1 MAKTNNK
8 ENNHKPPFTG
18 DNEGLQSN
26 LKKVSL
32 NTAIISSIFAV
43 VISILLLLNYMQLAK
58 NDPTESATLTAL
70 TERLADDPNNEELK
84 EEIRAFDLM
93 ARKAFF
99 TAKWQVKTAG
109 WLLLVCGVVLVV
121 SLRYY
126 FSVTSKIEK
135 PQASPVSEQTSRI
148 ATSKW
153 ILWGGGILLLL
164 AFIASFLSVD
174 QLENYNIEIV
184 ADNIGEEPIEV
195 IDLTGS
201 ETAYEETPAEKI
213 PESVDDKSNA
223 LSASE
228 KESTESKVQTPE
240 GEKTVQQN
248 IQYPSIEEIN
258 QQANSFR
265 GSLGHGVFKAE
276 NVPVAW
282 DVVSGEN
289 IKWKVVVPVKGFSSP
304 VIWNNKLFV
313 TGANPNERW
322 VYCYDKNSGKLL
334 WQHQA
339 DNIPGSPAT
348 APKTTEDTGLA
359 APSVVTDGNVVVAI
373 FGTGDIISLSM
384 DGKRLWA
391 KNLGVPDNH
400 YGHSSS
406 LVAWK
411 EKVFVQYDTN
421 KGGRML
427 ALHIQTGEIL
437 WDVKRTNHISWASPI
452 LAQIDGKMQIIT
464 SSEPLV
470 AGHDTE
476 TGKELWKVDC
486 MMGEVGPSPGFG
498 NGLVFA
504 ANEYATLAAINPEKG
519 EIVWEDN
526 YYLPEVASPV
536 AADGLLFIATTYGV
550 LACYDAH
557 SGNMYWEVDYGEGFY
572 SSPVVADGKLF
583 AIDMNGVVHIIK
595 IDRELQKIA
604 DIPMGEKVMT
614 TPAFT
619 NGNIFVRG
627 NKNLYCIG
635 K

>member
-1 MAKTNNK
+1 MAKTNDNK
-8 ENNHKPPFTG
+8 LKSSSWENLKG
-18 DNEGLQSN
+18 YQSN
-26 LKKVSL
+26 PVKASF
-32 NTAIISSIFAV
+32 NIAIISAIFAV
-43 VISILLLLNYMQLAK
+43 VVSILLLLNYLQLAK

-70 TERLADDPNNEELK
+70 TERLANDPGNEELK

-93 ARKAFF
+93 ARRAFF

-109 WLLLVCGVVLVV
+109 WILLACSVVLVI

-126 FSVTSKIEK
+126 FSAISKIEK

-148 ATSKW
+148 VTSKW
-153 ILWGGGILLLL
+153 ILCGGGILLL
-164 AFIASFLSVD
+164 AAIIVSFFSVD

-184 ADNIGEEPIEV
+184 TKDAGETPIEV
-195 IDLTGS
+195 IDLTVAEAVAEDETSTEEQQEAKSDDTKIAADS
-201 ETAYEETPAEKI
+201 ETEA
-213 PESVDDKSNA
+213 VKSPTEPT
-223 LSASE
+223 SE
-228 KESTESKVQTPE
+228 KPVQ
-240 GEKTVQQN
+240 EK
-248 IQYPSIEEIN
+248 IQYPSLEQLN
-258 QQANSFR
+258 QQANTFR
-265 GSLGHGVFKAE
+265 GPLGHGVFNAK
-276 NVPVAW
+276 NVPVKW
-282 DVVSGEN
+282 DVATGEN
-289 IKWKVVVPVKGFSSP
+289 IKWKVTVPVKGFSSP
-304 VIWNNKLFV
+304 VIWDNKLFV
-313 TGANPNERW
+313 TGANPDERR
-322 VYCYDKNSGKLL
+322 VYCYDKNNGKLI

-339 DNIPGSPAT
+339 DNIPGSPPT
-348 APKTTEDTGLA
+348 APKTTDDTGLA

-384 DGKRLWA
+384 EGKRLWA

-427 ALHIQTGEIL
+427 ALHVQTGEIL
-437 WDVKRTNHISWASPI
+437 WDVKRNNHISWASPI
-452 LAQIDGKMQIIT
+452 LAEVDGKMQIIT
-464 SSEPLV
+464 SSEPTV

-504 ANEYATLAAINPEKG
+504 ANEYATLAAINPEKE

-536 AADGLLFIATTYGV
+536 ATEGLLFIATTYGIM
-550 LACYDAH
+550 ACYDVH
-557 SGNMYWEVDYGEGFY
+557 SGNMYWEADYGEGFF
-572 SSPVVADGKLF
+572 SSPVVADGMLF
-583 AIDMNGVVHIIK
+583 VIDVSGVVHILK

-604 DIPMGEKVMT
+604 DIPMGEKIMT

-619 NGNIFVRG
+619 DGNIFIRG

>member
-1 MAKTNNK
+1 MAKTNDNK
-8 ENNHKPPFTG
+8 LKSSSWGNLKG
-18 DNEGLQSN
+18 YQSN
-26 LKKVSL
+26 PVKVSFS
-32 NTAIISSIFAV
+32 TAIISAIFAV
-43 VISILLLLNYMQLAK
+43 VISILLLLNYLQLAK

-70 TERLADDPNNEELK
+70 TERLADDPGNEELK
-84 EEIRAFDLM
+84 KEIRAFDLM

-153 ILWGGGILLLL
+153 ILYGGGIMLLL
-164 AFIASFLSVD
+164 AFVASFLSVD
-174 QLENYNIEIV
+174 QLENYSIEIV
-184 ADNIGEEPIEV
+184 AENVEEPIEV
-195 IDLTGS
+195 IDLTASETISEKTTTEALPGS
-201 ETAYEETPAEKI
+201 ENG
-213 PESVDDKSNA
+213 KSNVVSTSDTG
-223 LSASE
+223 LSE
-228 KESTESKVQTPE
+228 KKEQAPKTEKAVQPKV
-240 GEKTVQQN
+240 
-248 IQYPSIEEIN
+248 QYPSIKEIN

-265 GSLGHGVFKAE
+265 GPLGHGVFNAE

-282 DVVSGEN
+282 DVASGEN
-289 IKWKVVVPVKGFSSP
+289 VKWKVTVPVKGFSSP

-313 TGANPNERW
+313 TGASNAERW
-322 VYCYDKNSGKLL
+322 IYCYNKSNGKLL
-334 WQHQA
+334 WQHKA
-339 DNIPGSPAT
+339 DNITGSPAT
-348 APKTTEDTGLA
+348 APKTTDDTGLA

-373 FGTGDIISLSM
+373 FGTGDILSLNM
-384 DGKRLWA
+384 EGKRIWA

-406 LVAWK
+406 LIAWK

-427 ALHIQTGEIL
+427 ALHMQTGEIL
-437 WDVKRTNHISWASPI
+437 WDVKRNNHISWASPI
-452 LAQIDGKMQIIT
+452 LAEIDGKMQIIT
-464 SSEPLV
+464 SSEPTV

-519 EIVWEDN
+519 EMVWEDN

-550 LACYDAH
+550 MACYDVH
-557 SGNMYWEVDYGEGFY
+557 SGNMYWEAEFDEGFY

-583 AIDMNGVVHIIK
+583 AIDMSGVVHILK

-619 NGNIFVRG
+619 NGCIFIRG